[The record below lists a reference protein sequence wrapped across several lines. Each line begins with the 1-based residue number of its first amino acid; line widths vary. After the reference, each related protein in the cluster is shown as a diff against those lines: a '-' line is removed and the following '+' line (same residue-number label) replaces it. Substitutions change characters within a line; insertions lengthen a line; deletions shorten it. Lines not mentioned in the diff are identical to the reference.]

1 MSEDEVNSEERSALE
16 WLSQRYPDSPRK
28 RLKEWFAKGRIQLNG
43 VIIKKSHERMSDPG
57 EQLSIVNMQAPIFFR
72 RMPTRIHAQLNLLY
86 IDHSLAIL
94 NKGAGLLSMPLP
106 GSAQPSALTLLGDF
120 LQGKG
125 AIDLDRQRGVNRKRL
140 IPLPVHR
147 LDQYTSGLICIAMNP
162 EARESLV
169 QQVRSHS
176 FLREYLAIGEGELA
190 QKRGQWRS
198 WFRLDDEG
206 MHQSVF
212 ETEEPGT
219 TEAISDYE
227 VVAEYSWP
235 TAVKGK
241 RRVMSKL
248 RLRLETGLKH
258 QLRIHAAE
266 AGVPLLGD
274 RHYHPDYKA
283 ALEKKSKMPFDV
295 QRQALHASSLGLV
308 HPETGKLQRF
318 NCKFPGDLSKLE
330 AALSAKA
337 HGQ

>member
-1 MSEDEVNSEERSALE
+1 MLEDEAHSEEKSVLE
-16 WLSQRYPDSPRK
+16 WLSRRYPDSPRK

-43 VIIKKSHERMSDPG
+43 RVIKKSHELMSDPG
-57 EQLSIVNMQAPIFFR
+57 EQLSIGNTQAPIFFR

-94 NKGAGLLSMPLP
+94 NKGAGLLSVPLP
-106 GSAQPSALTLLGDF
+106 DGSQSSALTLLENF

-125 AIDLDRQRGVNRKRL
+125 AVDLDRQRGVNRKRL

-147 LDQYTSGLICIAMNP
+147 LDQYTSGLICFAMNP
-162 EARESLV
+162 DARESLIK
-169 QQVRSHS
+169 QVRSHS
-176 FLREYLAIGEGELA
+176 FLREYLAIGEGELT

-206 MHQSVF
+206 MYQNVF
-212 ETEEPGT
+212 KIKEPDT
-219 TEAISDYE
+219 TEAISHYE
-227 VVAEYSWP
+227 VVAEYAWP

-241 RRVMSKL
+241 LRVMSKL

-258 QLRIHAAE
+258 QLRIHAAG

-283 ALEKKSKMPFDV
+283 MLGKKAKMPFGI

-318 NCKFPGDLSKLE
+318 NCKIPGDLKQLE
-330 AALSAKA
+330 ATLIEKA
-337 HGQ
+337 HG

>member
-1 MSEDEVNSEERSALE
+1 MSEERSVLE

-28 RLKEWFAKGRIQLNG
+28 RIKEWFAKGRVQLDG
-43 VIIKKSHERMSDPG
+43 VIIRKSHKRISDPG
-57 EQLSIVNMQAPIFFR
+57 EQLSIVNAQAPVFFR
-72 RMPTRIHAQLNLLY
+72 RMPIRIHAQLNLLY

-94 NKGAGLLSMPLP
+94 NKGAGLLSVPLP
-106 GSAQPSALTLLGDF
+106 DGAQPSAFTLLGNF
-120 LQGKG
+120 LQGQG
-125 AIDLDRQRGVNRKRL
+125 ATDLDRQRGVNRKRL

-147 LDQYTSGLICIAMNP
+147 LDQYTSGLICFAMNP
-162 EARESLV
+162 EARESLI

-176 FLREYLAIGEGELA
+176 FLREYLAIGEGELT

-198 WFRLDDEG
+198 WFRLDGEG
-206 MHQSVF
+206 MYQTAF

-219 TEAISDYE
+219 TEAISRYE
-227 VVAEYSWP
+227 VVDEYSWP

-283 ALEKKSKMPFDV
+283 APGKKAKMPFDV
-295 QRQALHASSLGLV
+295 QRQALHASSLGLI

-318 NCKFPGDLSKLE
+318 NCKFPSDLNKLE
-330 AALSAKA
+330 TALSEKA